1 MSRIDDA
8 LRFAIEAHEG
18 QRRKVSGIP
27 FVIHLLDVMKFLM
40 YDRAEEDVV
49 IAGILHDTI
58 EDTKVS
64 AADVE
69 RRFGSRVRQ
78 LVEFCTE
85 PENTPDKGLDV
96 LKASWRRRKESIIA
110 ACRRADHDVLL
121 IELADKLSNL
131 SSLRDDLTMDGVAVW
146 SHFHADRG
154 SQEWYFRTLA
164 DVFGARLG
172 HTRMWRLYRA
182 ALEDVFGEEE
192 KG

>member
-27 FVIHLLDVMKFLM
+27 FVIHLTDVMKFLM

-49 IAGILHDTI
+49 VAGILHDTI
-58 EDTKVS
+58 EDTDVS
-64 AADVE
+64 AE
-69 RRFGSRVRQ
+69 ELEGRFGSRVRN

-96 LKASWRRRKESIIA
+96 LKKSWRRRKESIIA
-110 ACRRADHDVLL
+110 ACRRADHDELL

-131 SSLRDDLTMDGVAVW
+131 SSLRDDLTMDGAAVW
-146 SHFHADRG
+146 DHFHADHA

-164 DVFGARLG
+164 DIFVERLS
-172 HTRMWRLYRA
+172 HTRMWRLFEA